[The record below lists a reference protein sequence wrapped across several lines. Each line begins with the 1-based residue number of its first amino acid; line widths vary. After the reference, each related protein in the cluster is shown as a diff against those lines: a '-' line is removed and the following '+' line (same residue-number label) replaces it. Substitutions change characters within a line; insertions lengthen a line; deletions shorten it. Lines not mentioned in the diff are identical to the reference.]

1 MAKQLEEEK
10 KARQADKQKASRK
23 LNLLEAHLKQERRHK
38 KRCRQKFKVKKSLED
53 ERRNEERLENMRK
66 QVKAFRRRRGVVE
79 KLLGRSGFKNERY
92 TIQALTDDM
101 ARENK
106 RIEALLRKE
115 LADAQNKVSE
125 VETTLNESLL
135 QERQLHDKI

>member
-1 MAKQLEEEK
+1 M
-10 KARQADKQKASRK
+10 
-23 LNLLEAHLKQERRHK
+23 LEAHLKQGEK
-38 KRCRQKFKVKKSLED
+38 TQEEMSTKISKLEKSLED

-66 QVKAFRRRRGVVE
+66 QVERRLGRERGVVE
-79 KLLGRSGFKNERY
+79 KLLRKIGDLKNERLHNK
-92 TIQALTDDM
+92 ALTDDM

-125 VETTLNESLL
+125 VGTTLNESLL
-135 QERQLHDKI
+135 RTAAA